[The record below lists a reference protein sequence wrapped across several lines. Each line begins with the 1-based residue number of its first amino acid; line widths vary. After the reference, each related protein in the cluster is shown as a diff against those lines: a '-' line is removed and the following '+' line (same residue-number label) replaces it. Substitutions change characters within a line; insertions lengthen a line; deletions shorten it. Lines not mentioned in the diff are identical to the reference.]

1 MKIHQGAI
9 NHEIS
14 CLAAQLLA
22 WASGLLGFLLC
33 FLTAANATVRQDP
46 HSKLRKI
53 QIMQNPNFARYKFCK
68 LKKGQCDSKF
78 CMLHKGNV
86 IQKCNAIQKCIA
98 IQKWNNPK
106 VPQSKSKS
114 KNPKMQR
121 SKSKCNDSKVSVTIQ
136 NRSNPKVQLQKFFI
150 NTDWKTS
157 RLSIMIQ
164 SNPK

>member
-1 MKIHQGAI
+1 MQLSDKIHIPNYARSK
-9 NHEIS
+9 S
-14 CLAAQLLA
+14 CRIPILRDTN
-22 WASGLLGFLLC
+22 
-33 FLTAANATVRQDP
+33 TAC
-46 HSKLRKI
+46 SKRTMRFKI
-53 QIMQNPNFARYKFCK
+53 LHAPKR
-68 LKKGQCDSKF
+68 QCDT
-78 CMLHKGNV
+78 
-86 IQKCNAIQKCIA
+86 KCNAIQKCIA

-164 SNPK
+164 SNPKIVPWYVLQLWWHMEQL